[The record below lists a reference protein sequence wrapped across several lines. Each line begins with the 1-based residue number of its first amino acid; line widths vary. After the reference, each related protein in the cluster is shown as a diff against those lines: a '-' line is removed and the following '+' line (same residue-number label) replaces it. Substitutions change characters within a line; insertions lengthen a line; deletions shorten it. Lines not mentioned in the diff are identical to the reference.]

1 MDFEN
6 VFQTLW
12 RQKVVVGA
20 VILIGLV
27 AFGFAITKGRK
38 YSATSTILA
47 VSAPQSNSAVLDPQQ
62 DPTHSAISPSDL
74 PSLLHSSVL
83 LKRVA
88 SDLHLTAKETEKL
101 GAKIKAKTSLASDV
115 IPITVTDSD
124 QSLTV
129 KEANTVSR
137 ELQKY
142 EQQIAMS
149 RYDLLIRDLQ
159 TQLASRRA
167 ALHQIDGQIATLSA
181 ADPYITADQG
191 TNAINQRL
199 VTLEQQ
205 RETLRTTMTGDA
217 SAAAIAAQRPGVARD
232 LASKEIVQ
240 NDPVFQNLRGQLG
253 KDLAQLNLEKAGY
266 TEKFSGLA
274 GLQDQ
279 VSRETASLNA
289 ATAKAT
295 ADPRKSETYV
305 SALLDKNKA
314 DAAFASDRAQL
325 ASLDQAIAGMTQHLA
340 SSRGEGLSIAA
351 LRRDREAG
359 DQAYAQLSDRLA
371 VAIAD
376 RSQAGAINSIVLLDE
391 ATGAAPT
398 LLSRPPVL
406 AAALGIV
413 FLWLAITLAFVA
425 DGSDKRLRTR
435 TTIEELY
442 GSPVLTSVG

>member
-12 RQKVVVGA
+12 RQKVVVGS

-47 VSAPQSNSAVLDPQQ
+47 VSAPSSNSAVLDPQQ
-62 DPTHSAISPSDL
+62 DPAHSAISPSDL

-88 SDLHLTAKETEKL
+88 SDLHLTEKQAEKL
-101 GAKIKAKTSLASDV
+101 GGDIKAKTSLASDV

-124 QSLTV
+124 QTRTV
-129 KEANTVSR
+129 KLANTVAS
-137 ELQKY
+137 ELQRY

-159 TQLASRRA
+159 RQLASRRA
-167 ALHQIDGQIATLSA
+167 ALHEIDGKIESLSA
-181 ADPYITADQG
+181 SDPYITADQG
-191 TNAINQRL
+191 TNAINARL
-199 VTLEQQ
+199 ITLEQQ
-205 RETLRTTMTGDA
+205 RDTLRTTMMGDA
-217 SAAAIAAQRPGVARD
+217 SAAAIAAQRPAVARS
-232 LASKEIVQ
+232 LASREIIE
-240 NDPVFQNLRGQLG
+240 NDPVFQNLRNQLG

-266 TEKFSGLA
+266 TDKFSGLA

-279 VSRETASLNA
+279 VNREASGLQQA
-289 ATAKAT
+289 AAKAT
-295 ADPRKSETYV
+295 ADPRKSTTYV
-305 SALLDKNKA
+305 GTLLDKNKA

-325 ASLDQAIAGMTQHLA
+325 GTLDREIATMTQHLT

-359 DQAYAQLSDRLA
+359 DQAYAQLSNRLA
-371 VAIAD
+371 LAIAD
-376 RSQAGAINSIVLLDE
+376 RSQSGAINSIVLLDE